1 MSSFLI
7 ATDLAAVAGSRKFI
21 VSLRTVVGSSS
32 AFYANHRTETEPT
45 FVLETGYRAAA
56 HFTPGLD
63 ARVYAITVVAGQREA
78 LITPGISA
86 DLTIRRCVGN
96 AHTRTRLAHSMIAGI
111 TNFDT
116 STPGAIGDIGVDAHS
131 TLARTGEQLLTLG
144 RWTEE
149 DAGCSVVDGRSDTF
163 SSLACSRCTLAQTT
177 WFALIGRHLTAAGRG
192 ITAVGVAL
200 IDGITK
206 HHLPGA
212 A

>member
-1 MSSFLI
+1 M
-7 ATDLAAVAGSRKFI
+7 
-21 VSLRTVVGSSS
+21 
-32 AFYANHRTETEPT
+32 
-45 FVLETGYRAAA
+45 
-56 HFTPGLD
+56 
-63 ARVYAITVVAGQREA
+63 YAITVVAGQREA
-78 LITPGISA
+78 LITPESPQTSPFAAVLG
-86 DLTIRRCVGN
+86 TR
-96 AHTRTRLAHSMIAGI
+96 TRTRLAHSMIAGI